1 MWITHLLLGQIVG
14 QVSDHDLGLGG
25 DAIRGG
31 ATLTAL
37 ALLVTLLCILVSVA
51 LGSIGDIG
59 QRVNLLSGSSIG
71 SRSLSICRGGLGSLA
86 LLSILALTTGT
97 TGTSAVA
104 STTAT
109 TATTRS
115 AAASALGAS
124 TLGSLSLLT
133 SRLGLAGKLNGNLAL
148 ENLLAGE
155 LLDGTLGLGGSREVD
170 EGVANRTVGTGVLGD
185 GNGLAWGLSAKAR

>member
-1 MWITHLLLGQIVG
+1 M
-14 QVSDHDLGLGG
+14 
-25 DAIRGG
+25 
-31 ATLTAL
+31 
-37 ALLVTLLCILVSVA
+37 
-51 LGSIGDIG
+51 
-59 QRVNLLSGSSIG
+59 NLLSGSIG
-71 SRSLSICRGGLGSLA
+71 SSSLSSCRGGLGSLA
-86 LLSILALTTGT
+86 LLSILALATGT

-109 TATTRS
+109 TATARS

-133 SRLGLAGKLNGNLAL
+133 SGFRLAGKLNGNLAL

-170 EGVANRTVGTGVLGD
+170 EGVANGTVGTGVLGD
-185 GNGLAWGLSAKAR
+185 GNGLAGGLSAKAR